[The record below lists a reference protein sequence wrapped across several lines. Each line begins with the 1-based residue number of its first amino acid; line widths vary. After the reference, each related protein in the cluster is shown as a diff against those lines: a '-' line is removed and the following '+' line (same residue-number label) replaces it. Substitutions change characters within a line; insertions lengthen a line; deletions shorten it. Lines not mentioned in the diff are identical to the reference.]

1 MGGYPSRRV
10 ERIGRYELLRKI
22 ATGGMAEIF
31 IARQWGDGGFQRE
44 VVIKRMHP
52 HLAERRR
59 LLNEFCAEGRW
70 MARIEHAGLPSIHD
84 VRHEDGQWYCVMERL
99 RGLTLGAA
107 RRHEREMGR
116 SMPWDVVF
124 SVAIQLCD
132 ALQAVHDLTD
142 ETNEPHGLIHG
153 DLGPENVFLGRDGR
167 VRLIDFGLATDTAG
181 RQTLK
186 GSDSGIRGTVGYIA
200 PEMIAKPKDAD
211 HRADLYVVG
220 VLLYELTTGKRM
232 IEGDGMAY
240 VNAVLAGPPPPP
252 SGRTEREYPDAA
264 EAVILRC
271 LQREPK
277 KRFSDMR
284 KLRLALENLA
294 KTQGLRIDHDVVATY
309 ANALEPESGEPLAPK
324 TVPPPFV
331 VATEEVLEPEP
342 VDDSVLSAEEHDA
355 LLADLEMFSVT
366 DGSVEAPV
374 DPAFEGFEDLEPI
387 EEPPQTQTRKRHP
400 DIPDAGEFAIAF
412 NEDD

>member
-1 MGGYPSRRV
+1 
-10 ERIGRYELLRKI
+10 
-22 ATGGMAEIF
+22 MAEIF

-59 LLNEFCAEGRW
+59 LLTEFCAEGRW
-70 MARIEHAGLPSIHD
+70 MARIEHTGLPAIHD

-107 RRHEREMGR
+107 RRHERELGR
-116 SMPWDVVF
+116 TMRWDVVF
-124 SVAIQLCD
+124 SIAIQLCET
-132 ALQAVHDLTD
+132 LHAVHELCD
-142 ETNEPHGLIHG
+142 ERGQNCGLIHG

-186 GSDSGIRGTVGYIA
+186 GQDSGIRGTVGYIA
-200 PEMIAKPKDAD
+200 PEMIAAVKEAD
-211 HRADLYVVG
+211 RRADLYVVG
-220 VLLYELTTGKRM
+220 VLLYELTTGQRM
-232 IEGDGMAY
+232 IEGDGMSY
-240 VNAVLAGPPPPP
+240 VNAILAGPPPPP
-252 SGRTEREYPDAA
+252 SGRTEQEFPPAV

-271 LQREPK
+271 LQREPT

-294 KTQGLRIDHDVVATY
+294 KTLELRIGTDVIEAYAT
-309 ANALEPESGEPLAPK
+309 ALQPASEEPVSPNTE
-324 TVPPPFV
+324 PPPFV
-331 VATEEVLEPEP
+331 VETEAVLEPEP
-342 VDDSVLSAEEHDA
+342 IDDSVLSEEEHGA
-355 LLADLEMFSVT
+355 LVADLDLFSIAPGPAEPAEFDDPT
-366 DGSVEAPV
+366 FDGLDDGEVFP
-374 DPAFEGFEDLEPI
+374 
-387 EEPPQTQTRKRHP
+387 EPPQTQTRRRHP
-400 DIPDAGEFAIAF
+400 GIPDEGEFVVAF

>member
-1 MGGYPSRRV
+1 
-10 ERIGRYELLRKI
+10 
-22 ATGGMAEIF
+22 MAEIF

-52 HLAERRR
+52 HLAEQRR

-84 VRHEDGQWYCVMERL
+84 VRHDDGQWYCVMERL

-116 SMPWDVVF
+116 SMRWDVVF

-132 ALQAVHDLTD
+132 TLHAVHELRD
-142 ETNEPHGLIHG
+142 ERGQPCGLIHG

-167 VRLIDFGLATDTAG
+167 VRLIDFGLATDTAA

-200 PEMIAKPKDAD
+200 PEMIEKPKGAD
-211 HRADLYVVG
+211 RRADLYVLG
-220 VLLYELTTGKRM
+220 VLLYELTTGQRM
-232 IEGDGMAY
+232 IEGDGIAY
-240 VNAVLAGPPPPP
+240 VNAVLAGSPPPP
-252 SGRTEREYPDAA
+252 SGRTEREYPAA
-264 EAVILRC
+264 VEAVILRC
-271 LQREPK
+271 LQRDPS
-277 KRFSDMR
+277 KRFGDMR

-294 KTQGLRIDHDVVATY
+294 KAQDLRIGHDVIAAY
-309 ANALEPESGEPLAPK
+309 ACALQPESEEPLAPK

-355 LLADLEMFSVT
+355 LLADLDMFSVA
-366 DGSVEAPV
+366 DGSVEAPEL
-374 DPAFEGFEDLEPI
+374 DDFEELDDAELYA
-387 EEPPQTQTRKRHP
+387 EPPQTQTRRRHP
-400 DIPDAGEFAIAF
+400 DIPDEGEFAIAF
-412 NEDD
+412 NDDD

>member
-1 MGGYPSRRV
+1 
-10 ERIGRYELLRKI
+10 
-22 ATGGMAEIF
+22 MAEIF

-59 LLNEFCAEGRW
+59 LLTEFCAEGRW
-70 MARIEHAGLPSIHD
+70 MARIEHVGLPAIHD

-116 SMPWDVVF
+116 TMRWEAIF
-124 SVAIQLCD
+124 SIAIQLCE
-132 ALQAVHDLTD
+132 ALQAVHDVCD
-142 ETNEPHGLIHG
+142 DDGENCGLIHG

-200 PEMIAKPKDAD
+200 PEMIAEVNQAD
-211 HRADLYVVG
+211 RRADLYVVG
-220 VLLYELTTGKRM
+220 VLLYELTTGQRM
-232 IEGDGMAY
+232 VEGDGMAY

-252 SGRTEREYPDAA
+252 SSRTDREFPPAV

-271 LQREPK
+271 LQRDPA
-277 KRFSDMR
+277 KRFTDMR
-284 KLRLALENLA
+284 KLQLALENLA
-294 KTQGLRIDHDVVATY
+294 KTLNLRTGTDVIGTY
-309 ANALEPESGEPLAPK
+309 ANALQPESDEPISPQ

-342 VDDSVLSAEEHDA
+342 IDDSILSAEEHGA
-355 LLADLEMFSVT
+355 LVADLDLFSVS
-366 DGSVEAPV
+366 DGGLDAPS
-374 DPAFEGFEDLEPI
+374 FEDELEEI
-387 EEPPQTQTRKRHP
+387 DEVFEEPPQTQTRRRHP
-400 DIPDAGEFAIAF
+400 GIPDEGDFVVAF
-412 NEDD
+412 NDDD